1 MAFVQIPRKSQQSKI
16 YKLPKIIV
24 IYVILSVS
32 STQKEKILVPASQVK
47 QLIHWYHHMLVHPGA
62 DRLFNTLAQ
71 HFYWRKTRDDIKSF
85 VRVCKEC
92 QKGKRGLRG
101 YGKIPLKDIETQPWK
116 DVCIDLSG
124 PWQAKVNH
132 NKISFHA
139 LACIDPFTS
148 WIEIIPIYTKE
159 SPFIREPFLQNGSED
174 TQDHPELFLIKEQ
187 NLTMLG
193 CMHCVLDGIS
203 NQNQSQS
210 KILEPMQ

>member
-24 IYVILSVS
+24 IYVVLSVS

-47 QLIHWYHHMLVHPGA
+47 QLIHWYHHMLVHPAGA
-62 DRLFNTLAQ
+62 DRLYNTLAQ
-71 HFYWRKTRDDIKSF
+71 HFFWRKIRDDIKSF

-101 YGKIPLKDIETQPWK
+101 YGKILLKDIETQPWK
-116 DVCIDLSG
+116 DVCINLSG

-139 LACIDPFTS
+139 LTCIDPFTS
-148 WIEIIPIYTKE
+148 CIEIIPIYTKE
-159 SPFIREPFLQNGSED
+159 SPFIPDQFLQQWLRRYPRPSRVI
-174 TQDHPELFLIKEQ
+174 LIKEQ

-193 CMHCVLDGIS
+193 CMPCVLDGIS
-203 NQNQSQS
+203 NQNQSQ
-210 KILEPMQ
+210 